1 MAYITY
7 AAKRDKITTNIAQYS
22 EQFDNAY
29 WTKTNV
35 TVTADNT
42 TPPIGSIATAD
53 RIVETAVNATHQVS
67 RSFTTLTD
75 STIYTYSVYAKQSQR
90 TWIALFIT
98 KKDGTTGIAYFN
110 LATGAVGTTS
120 GVTAS
125 IVASTNG
132 FYRCIVYASVLTGGT
147 TPVAG
152 YRLASADNTSSYL
165 GVITDGLFAWGS
177 QFILGSVPGE
187 YNETTS
193 ADAHA
198 TGSSY
203 TINFDAESLDR
214 STKVTKHKQTSIG
227 GNTETNFQRREICWA
242 VKTSILEQAD
252 LIQWR
257 EAMASIAGGE
267 TFTLDPYGSST
278 LGVDGIRAITTDGAL
293 SCIMDSDSWQEDRE
307 GSAKLYR
314 IGFSAKVI

>member
-42 TPPIGSIATAD
+42 EAPSGSTVAD
-53 RIVETAVNATHQVS
+53 RIVETAVTAVHEVS
-67 RSFTTLTD
+67 RSFSTLTN
-75 STIYTYSVYAKQSQR
+75 SATYTLSLYAKQGER

-110 LATGAVGTTS
+110 LAAGTVGTTS

-125 IVASTNG
+125 IVASSNG
-132 FYRCIVYASVLTGGT
+132 FYRCVVSASVLTGAT
-147 TPVAG
+147 TPVVG

-165 GVITDGLFAWGS
+165 GVITDGLFAWGA
-177 QFILGSVPGE
+177 QLVLGSAALE
-187 YNETTS
+187 YDATTS

-203 TINFDAESLDR
+203 TINFDAEVLDR
-214 STKVTKHKQTSIG
+214 STKTTKHKHTSLG
-227 GNTETNFQRREICWA
+227 GNTETNFLRRDILWA
-242 VKTSILEQAD
+242 VKTSILQESELA
-252 LIQWR
+252 QWR
-257 EAMASIAGGE
+257 ELLGSIAGGE
-267 TFTLDPYGSST
+267 SFTFDQYGSSS
-278 LGVDGIRAITTDGAL
+278 LGTDGLRTTTTDSPA
-293 SCIMDSDSWQEDRE
+293 SFSMESDSWSEDRE
-307 GSAKLYR
+307 GSARLYR
-314 IGFSAKVI
+314 IAFNVKGA

>member
-7 AAKRDKITTNIAQYS
+7 SAKRDKITTNIAQYS

-35 TVTADNT
+35 TITADNT
-42 TPPIGSIATAD
+42 TPPGGSIATVD
-53 RIVETAVNATHQVS
+53 RIVETAVNSTHQVS
-67 RSFTTLTD
+67 KTFTLTD
-75 STIYTYSVYAKQSQR
+75 STIYTYSVYAKQAER

-125 IVASTNG
+125 IVASTSG

-147 TPVAG
+147 TPVVG
-152 YRLASADNTSSYL
+152 FRLASADNTSSYL

-177 QFILGSVPGE
+177 QLILGSAPGE
-187 YNETTS
+187 YNTTTS

-203 TINFDAESLDR
+203 TLAFDAEKLDR
-214 STKVTKHKQTSIG
+214 STKVTKHKQVSIG
-227 GNTETNFQRREICWA
+227 GSTETNFQRREIFWA
-242 VKTSILEQAD
+242 VKTDILEEDD
-252 LIQWR
+252 LDQYR

-267 TFTLDPYGSST
+267 TFTLDPYGTST
-278 LGVDGIRAITTDGAL
+278 LGADGIRTITVDGAL
-293 SCIMDSDSWQEDRE
+293 SCIMDSDSWNEDRE
-307 GSAKLYR
+307 GSSLLYR
-314 IGFSAKVI
+314 ISFNAKVI